1 MRKILLD
8 LSKVRNDLC
17 TNEVTNAIYS
27 NLPQVQKSILKG
39 VEKGWAEKRIS
50 QTLYKTGPSG
60 RSYQLAKNKLIEQ
73 LLYMVP
79 FINEGDKIQKEKIK
93 VYRFCSAIK
102 ICGLFGLASLEFALA
117 KRTLKKAEFYH
128 LWSEATYLCDI
139 LSTHIAVFQ
148 LDIKTAQQ
156 YHDKALLYSKYI
168 NDEIEFKW
176 AYSRVRNYF
185 RINGEKSD
193 SANIKSI
200 GDELVI
206 KLDKNNIRCY
216 FFYFIIRYTEYNC
229 NSDLKGA
236 INVLE
241 MALEYV
247 DNMDYDHTIIRHYF
261 TSALVQAYISEH
273 AYVKAESLINVF
285 FSKSSKNTTQIFRYK
300 ELMFK
305 IMMHR
310 NDFEKASY
318 LLEYLENNQKRFNDP
333 ELKDRLLIYNL
344 FLNLINGKEVNLRKL
359 RYRFNKINKDKDEV
373 LLPFKI
379 GEIAI
384 MYLYDE
390 DKLYDKLDALNQYT
404 YRVLKHKRFERTVLF
419 IRIMTK
425 IVLGKPYD
433 INKLQ
438 SSNNLSNGTIEI
450 INYSCLIEFLLS
462 KKSN

>member
-1 MRKILLD
+1 
-8 LSKVRNDLC
+8 
-17 TNEVTNAIYS
+17 
-27 NLPQVQKSILKG
+27 
-39 VEKGWAEKRIS
+39 
-50 QTLYKTGPSG
+50 
-60 RSYQLAKNKLIEQ
+60 
-73 LLYMVP
+73 
-79 FINEGDKIQKEKIK
+79 
-93 VYRFCSAIK
+93 
-102 ICGLFGLASLEFALA
+102 
-117 KRTLKKAEFYH
+117 
-128 LWSEATYLCDI
+128 
-139 LSTHIAVFQ
+139 
-148 LDIKTAQQ
+148 
-156 YHDKALLYSKYI
+156 
-168 NDEIEFKW
+168 
-176 AYSRVRNYF
+176 
-185 RINGEKSD
+185 
-193 SANIKSI
+193 
-200 GDELVI
+200 
-206 KLDKNNIRCY
+206 
-216 FFYFIIRYTEYNC
+216 
-229 NSDLKGA
+229 
-236 INVLE
+236 
-241 MALEYV
+241 
-247 DNMDYDHTIIRHYF
+247 
-261 TSALVQAYISEH
+261 
-273 AYVKAESLINVF
+273 
-285 FSKSSKNTTQIFRYK
+285 
-300 ELMFK
+300 MFK